1 MHLIEQFRLLASD
14 GQARSAVWVDV
25 KFAFH
30 IFIILP
36 ILLVVAFVGFLK
48 MSSPEI
54 RHATHSRDG
63 QGDARGARTRAK

>member
-1 MHLIEQFRLLASD
+1 MEEVCISSNSLSFGIGWPGPQR
-14 GQARSAVWVDV
+14 VWVDV

-36 ILLVVAFVGFLK
+36 ILLVVALVEFLK

-54 RHATHSRDG
+54 SSRDPRPRRPRRC
-63 QGDARGARTRAK
+63 ARPLR

>member
-14 GQARSAVWVDV
+14 GQARSAAWVDV

-36 ILLVVAFVGFLK
+36 ILLVVAFVGFMK

-54 RHATHSRDG
+54 RRATRPRDG
-63 QGDARGARTRAK
+63 QGDARGR

>member
-36 ILLVVAFVGFLK
+36 ILLVVALVEFLK

-54 RHATHSRDG
+54 RLATRARDG
-63 QGDARGARTRAK
+63 QGDARGR

>member
-1 MHLIEQFRLLASD
+1 MHLIEQFRVLASD
-14 GQARSAVWVDV
+14 GQARSDVWGAV

-54 RHATHSRDG
+54 RHAAHSRDG
-63 QGDARGARTRAK
+63 QGDARGR